1 MQVFSIIGLFD
12 FFKNAIS
19 FKNLDFCCF
28 GGGRSKKNLGVGGS
42 LPVVGWGGFWPGV
55 WGVI

>member
-19 FKNLDFCCF
+19 FKNLNFCCF
-28 GGGRSKKNLGVGGS
+28 GGGRSKKNSRCRGILAGGWLHFFLCNCVS
-42 LPVVGWGGFWPGV
+42 
-55 WGVI
+55 